1 MICMYGYYGKILLYE
16 LWKIN
21 EIDILDWYRLFLRLL
36 LSYNG
41 LIRDVVSGFL
51 VFLDIFF

>member
-1 MICMYGYYGKILLYE
+1 MFLYE
-16 LWKIN
+16 LWKIK
-21 EIDILDWYRLFLRLL
+21 EIDILDWFRLFLRLL

-51 VFLDIFF
+51 VFLDIIFLFKDIK

>member
-1 MICMYGYYGKILLYE
+1 MFLYE

-51 VFLDIFF
+51 VFLDILF